1 MPTTHHHP
9 NTDTAG
15 CLLKGNTPAAI
26 FKSNSC
32 FSVVLE
38 RTAPFLYSTGLA
50 TAGRNNELTD
60 TCKMPLLYLYYLSPA
75 PHYVHISSNWKLRQ
89 SLFVSFLT
97 LLPDL
102 KHVKSAPCSF
112 EAAGSFTDLARR
124 SPRQMYIMSKDWQ
137 TIPSKISSGNI
148 CSL

>member
-1 MPTTHHHP
+1 MVQWGCRYLTPICYPASLPSAWVVGRALGSHWSSLSDGKKMPTTHHHP
-9 NTDTAG
+9 NMDTAG

-60 TCKMPLLYLYYLSPA
+60 TCKMPLLHVYYLSLA
-75 PHYVHISSNWKLRQ
+75 PHYVHISSNRKLRQ

-97 LLPDL
+97 LL
-102 KHVKSAPCSF
+102 S
-112 EAAGSFTDLARR
+112 
-124 SPRQMYIMSKDWQ
+124 
-137 TIPSKISSGNI
+137 
-148 CSL
+148 